1 DENGDDGRLIYSVT
15 QINSEIKTILE
26 DSYRSVWICGE
37 ISGFKQYSS
46 GHMYFSLKDENSQIS
61 AVMFSFHN
69 KNLKIEL
76 KDGMQVLVY
85 GKITAYIN
93 RGTYQIQ
100 VYHVEEK
107 GIGSLQEAF
116 EKLKKKLAEEGLF
129 DSSHKKR
136 NTVLGQ

>member
-1 DENGDDGRLIYSVT
+1 MVDLFDFQNNAEEEKGDDGRLIYSVT

-107 GIGSLQEAF
+107 GVGSLQEAF

-129 DSSHKKR
+129 
-136 NTVLGQ
+136 

>member
-1 DENGDDGRLIYSVT
+1 MVDLFDFQNNAEEEKNDDGRLIYSVT

-26 DSYRSVWICGE
+26 DSYRSVWVCGE
-37 ISGFKQYSS
+37 ISGFKKYSS

-76 KDGMQVLVY
+76 KDGMQILVY
-85 GKITAYIN
+85 GKITSYIN

-107 GIGSLQEAF
+107 GI
-116 EKLKKKLAEEGLF
+116 
-129 DSSHKKR
+129 
-136 NTVLGQ
+136 